1 MAIGVLTSVPWF
13 VAGSSLIQDME
24 SIQRSFLPSLEL
36 FYQATGSK
44 VAATFLQ
51 SYLSM
56 LYYCI
61 SIKSLQ
67 ILRFPYTNACL
78 ACIPGQWITSSRIA
92 WAFARDVS
100 FFFALCF

>member
-13 VAGSSLIQDME
+13 VVGSSLVQDMD

-56 LYYCI
+56 LYYCMLVFYL
-61 SIKSLQ
+61 S
-67 ILRFPYTNACL
+67 ILRFPGTNG
-78 ACIPGQWITSSRIA
+78 I
-92 WAFARDVS
+92 F
-100 FFFALCF
+100 